1 MHTKKQHFV
10 LSNTEK
16 TELWNRTRSSALKY
30 LIRDPI
36 FTQFTKPMIEK
47 YLGKVRIIPQ
57 AIISYL
63 IAYINYFR
71 FYSYIA

>member
-1 MHTKKQHFV
+1 LV
-10 LSNTEK
+10 LSLTEK
-16 TELWNRTRSSALKY
+16 NEITKRTRSALLKY
-30 LIRDPI
+30 LVRDPI

-47 YLGKVRIIPQ
+47 YLGKLRIIPP